1 MRPLC
6 SVVMAS
12 FQRRHLL
19 ERSLVCYQRQDFDNS
34 RFELI
39 VVDDHSTDGTREL
52 VLDWSAATG
61 IAATV
66 MTTAPKPAAWRDC
79 GAILNHGIRASAG
92 EYVIPTHPEVMVGR
106 RSVAACVDRLQS
118 FEDARRGCVSEH
130 YGVRN
135 EDATGDLGPLR
146 KKADAMAAA
155 LPIGCYAACKV
166 YYLSPRETE
175 LLDTVGW
182 RADPLNVRTLPGFYE
197 EDQNGNLDYK
207 HHVTDKVATPGF
219 RIQTWD
225 SWVFG
230 GCSRET
236 WKRLGGFW
244 VTQRWG
250 ACDIGFNYRRKRLGM
265 VEWTCPEDAS
275 IVIHANHDGGDNV
288 PTPRVEQAWKDELRA
303 MDLSRLAYP
312 EVDELG
318 W

>member
-1 MRPLC
+1 MARPLC

-34 RFELI
+34 LLELI

-52 VLDWSAATG
+52 VLDWSRTTG

-66 MTTAPKPAAWRDC
+66 LTAAPKPAAWRDC

-92 EYVIPTHPEVMVGR
+92 EYVIPTHPEVMVSR
-106 RSVAACVDRLQS
+106 RSVAACVEKLQW
-118 FEDARRGCVSEH
+118 FEGTRTSGKRDHDE
-130 YGVRN
+130 RN
-135 EDATGDLGPLR
+135 GHLGR
-146 KKADAMAAA
+146 M
-155 LPIGCYAACKV
+155 GCYAACKV

-175 LLDTVGW
+175 LLDTVDW